1 MAWIPSKSG
10 ALPKL
15 RMRIRDQGEKMGR
28 TWVVVCDASRARL
41 FRLGPQRQ
49 WQVIRELEH
58 PESRAKGRD
67 ILTDRPGRVK
77 QSASPDRP
85 AMELTKPIH
94 EVEAERFAHEIAK
107 ALEKGLAEDAYDR
120 LVLVPPPQF
129 LGLLR
134 ATINHTVAKRSE
146 LTLDKDYTA
155 LQPKDLDERVGL

>member
-49 WQVIRELEH
+49 WQVIRGLEH
-58 PESRAKGRD
+58 PERRAKGRD
-67 ILTDRPGRVK
+67 ILTDPPGREK

-85 AMELTKPIH
+85 PMEPTKPTH
-94 EVEAERFAHEIAK
+94 DLESERFAHEIAK
-107 ALEKGLAEDAYDR
+107 ALEKGLGWNA
-120 LVLVPPPQF
+120 
-129 LGLLR
+129 
-134 ATINHTVAKRSE
+134 
-146 LTLDKDYTA
+146 
-155 LQPKDLDERVGL
+155 

>member
-1 MAWIPSKSG
+1 
-10 ALPKL
+10 
-15 RMRIRDQGEKMGR
+15 MRIRDQGEKMGR

-49 WQVIRELEH
+49 WQLIRELEH

-67 ILTDRPGRVK
+67 ILTDRPGRMK

-94 EVEAERFAHEIAK
+94 EVESERFAHEIAK
-107 ALEKGLAEDAYDR
+107 ALEKGLGENAYDR
-120 LVLVPPPQF
+120 LVLVAPPHF

-134 ATINHTVAKRSE
+134 ATINHTAAKRVE

-155 LQPKDLDERVGL
+155 LQPKDLAERVGL